1 MPTMTTQPDTEAVT
15 FTISIIQS
23 VPIEGK
29 FFRSVMNRKDK
40 TIVYLHGGG
49 LLYGDKNDLPEPYLN
64 LFLSAGYDFLAL
76 DYPLAPETKLPNILA
91 SIQDGLQWFQSHAV
105 SDLSLDS
112 TDYILFGRSAGAYLA
127 FLSASS
133 STVKPAAIISLY
145 GYNTLREA
153 SFRIPNRH
161 YLAYQRLVKADV
173 ERLLSPVP
181 IVTGEKE
188 LRFALYVYARQSGAW
203 LSYLLDD
210 IKEAGNYSLND
221 EQLAVLPSTYLAA
234 ADADPDVP
242 YQLSKILSQKIP
254 FAKLNTIDS
263 EIHDFDRDT
272 SNPLGLAV
280 YRDVIAWLDETL
292 AD

>member
-1 MPTMTTQPDTEAVT
+1 MPTMTTQPETEAMI
-15 FTISIIQS
+15 FTISSMQS

-29 FFRSVMNRKDK
+29 FFRSVMNRKGK

-49 LLYGDKNDLPEPYLN
+49 LLYGDKNDFPEPYLN

-76 DYPLAPETKLPNILA
+76 DYPLAPETKLPDILA
-91 SIQDGLQWFQSHAV
+91 TIQDGLQWFQSHAV

-112 TDYILFGRSAGAYLA
+112 ADYLLFGRSAGAYLA
-127 FLSASS
+127 FLTANR

-145 GYNTLREA
+145 GYHTLREA

-161 YLAYQRLVKADV
+161 YLAYQRLAKADV

-221 EQLAVLPSTYLAA
+221 EQLAALPPTYLAA
-234 ADADPDVP
+234 ANADPDVP

-254 FAKLNTIDS
+254 FAKLNTIAS
-263 EIHDFDRDT
+263 EEHDFDRNL
-272 SNPLGLAV
+272 SNPLGIEA
-280 YRDVIAWLDETL
+280 YRDVIVWLDETL
-292 AD
+292 PD

>member
-1 MPTMTTQPDTEAVT
+1 MTTQPDTETTT
-15 FTISIIQS
+15 FTISSIQS
-23 VPIEGK
+23 FPIEGK
-29 FFRSVMNRKDK
+29 FFRSVMNRRDK

-49 LLYGDKNDLPEPYLN
+49 LLYGDKNDLPESYRN

-76 DYPLAPETKLPNILA
+76 DYPLAPETKLPDILA
-91 SIQDGLQWFQSHAV
+91 SIQDGLQWFRSHAV

-112 TDYILFGRSAGAYLA
+112 ADYVLFGRSAGAYLA
-127 FLSASS
+127 LLTANS

-145 GYNTLREA
+145 GYHTLREA

-173 ERLLSPVP
+173 ERMLAPVP
-181 IVTGEKE
+181 IVTAEKE
-188 LRFALYVYARQSGAW
+188 LRFALYVYARQSGSW

-221 EQLAVLPSTYLAA
+221 EQLAALPPTYLAA

-242 YQLSKILSQKIP
+242 YQQSKTLSQKIP
-254 FAKLNTIDS
+254 FTKLNTIRSDV
-263 EIHDFDRDT
+263 HDFDRDL
-272 SNPLGLAV
+272 SNPQGLAV
-280 YRDVIAWLDETL
+280 YRDVIAWLDETF
-292 AD
+292 AE

>member
-1 MPTMTTQPDTEAVT
+1 MTTQPDTEAVT

-221 EQLAVLPSTYLAA
+221 EQLAVLPPTYLA